1 MTIRFEHIYNYDRD
15 RKEASKD
22 KTYQPIAE
30 AQDMEFIAFVLYTYG
45 GFHTSALK
53 FIKELTLAVDP
64 AISLIS
70 PADFKDQL
78 KKQIAIAVQ
87 RGNANIMI
95 QASQRHREKATG
107 RISYKHLTKSK
118 RHRQITHN
126 KQPSVTVPTRSADRT
141 EMCNTEEHDNKT
153 PTTVDQT
160 AMIVDRQDTTS
171 LSTAETVVDETD
183 EECH

>member
-15 RKEASKD
+15 RREASKD

-78 KKQIAIAVQ
+78 KKQIAITVQ

-95 QASQRHREKATG
+95 QASQRHREKAMG
-107 RISYKHLTKSK
+107 KISYKHITKRN
-118 RHRQITHN
+118 RHITHN
-126 KQPSVTVPTRSADRT
+126 TQSSVTVPTRSADRT

-171 LSTAETVVDETD
+171 LSTAETVMDETD
-183 EECH
+183 EE